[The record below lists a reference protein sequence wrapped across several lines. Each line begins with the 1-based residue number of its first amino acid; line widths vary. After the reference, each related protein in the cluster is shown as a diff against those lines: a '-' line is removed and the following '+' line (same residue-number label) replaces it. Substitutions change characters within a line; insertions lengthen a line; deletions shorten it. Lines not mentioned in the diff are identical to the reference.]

1 MGDGSR
7 QRRDP
12 TLHHGSSPHRP
23 LVVLALGIPVLQ
35 TAYSD
40 IVAFKHKLT
49 SLSGIAWKKTWRPVL
64 ALDNK
69 QLVELG

>member
-1 MGDGSR
+1 M
-7 QRRDP
+7 
-12 TLHHGSSPHRP
+12 
-23 LVVLALGIPVLQ
+23 LALGIPVLQ

-64 ALDNK
+64 VLENK
-69 QLVELG
+69 QLVELD